1 MTSRKKAFLSDLSL
15 LFVALVWGGGFV
27 AVKDALNT
35 MTPMVLMALRF
46 TIAALILYVFL
57 HKWIG
62 KITISDWK
70 KGSVVGTFLFTA
82 FAAQTYGL
90 QFTTASK
97 QGFLTAVYVVVV
109 PLLAWIIYRKR
120 PSTKAFIGSAITLAG
135 IGLISLNSEFSLN
148 IGDSLTLLCAVLFA
162 AHILSI
168 EYFAKSM
175 ETVKLAFIQI
185 AVAAVMCIVFALLT
199 EPIPTEISTRA
210 WAAILYLAVF
220 STFACFTVQTIAQK
234 YTSSSHASIIMSLE
248 SVFAALLGVV
258 LLSEE
263 MTLKMVIGCVM
274 IFAAILIVEVDF
286 TPNKKG
292 VNHETG
298 NLKST
303 SSERTLL

>member
-70 KGSVVGTFLFTA
+70 KGAVVGTFLFTA

-90 QFTTASK
+90 QYTTASK

-185 AVAAVMCIVFALLT
+185 AVAAVMCIIFALLT

-210 WAAILYLAVF
+210 WSAILYLAVF